1 MAGVNSNDVYL
12 LGPDQSTTTGA
23 MKKGAI
29 GASAP
34 TDART
39 QLGTGW
45 SDAAGYISENGIT
58 LNINRSTSPLKD
70 WGLNTVRVMATD
82 FTTNITGE
90 FLQMDEATAR
100 TLFGDSNVTVTA
112 ATTAKPAT
120 LKLSI
125 GPDMPEQHAFVFNM
139 KDGDRR
145 ARIYVPDGQITQV
158 GSPTFVPGA
167 GNVWPFTL
175 ECYDDGTGHSVYM
188 FFDNGQTA
196 SA

>member
-12 LGPDQSTTTGA
+12 LGPDQSKTTGA

-29 GASAP
+29 GATAP

-39 QLGTGW
+39 QLGNGW

-58 LNINRSTSPLKD
+58 LNLNRSTSPLKD

-90 FLQMDEATAR
+90 FLQMDEATAQ
-100 TLFGDSNVTVTA
+100 TLFGEGNVTVTA
-112 ATTAKPAT
+112 ATTTKPAT

-125 GPDMPEQHAFVFNM
+125 GPDMPEEHAFVFNM

-145 ARIYVPDGQITQV
+145 ARIYVPNGQITQV

-188 FFDNGQTA
+188 FFDNGQNA

>member
-12 LGPDQSTTTGA
+12 LGPDQSKTTGA

-29 GASAP
+29 GATAP

-39 QLGTGW
+39 QLGNGW

-58 LNINRSTSPLKD
+58 LNLNRSTSPLKD

-90 FLQMDEATAR
+90 FLQMDEVTAN
-100 TLFGDSNVTVTA
+100 TLFGEDNVSVTA
-112 ATTAKPAT
+112 ATTTKPAT

-125 GPDMPEQHAFVFNM
+125 GPDMPEEHAFVFNM
-139 KDGDRR
+139 KDGERR
-145 ARIYVPDGQITQV
+145 ARIYVPNGQITQV

-188 FFDNGQTA
+188 FFDNGQNA

>member
-39 QLGTGW
+39 QLGAGW
-45 SDAAGYISENGIT
+45 SDAAGYISESGIT
-58 LNINRSTSPLKD
+58 LNLNRSTSPLKD
-70 WGLNTVRVMATD
+70 WGLHTVRVMATD

-90 FLQMDEATAR
+90 FLQMDEATAK
-100 TLFGDSNVTVTA
+100 TLFGEGNVTVTA
-112 ATTAKPAT
+112 ATTTKPAT

-145 ARIYVPDGQITQV
+145 ARIHVPNGQITQV

>member
-12 LGPDQSTTTGA
+12 LGPDQSKTTGA

-29 GASAP
+29 GATAP

-39 QLGTGW
+39 QLGNGW

-58 LNINRSTSPLKD
+58 LNLNRSTSPLKD

-90 FLQMDEATAR
+90 FLQMDEVTAQ
-100 TLFGDSNVTVTA
+100 TLFGEDNVTVTA
-112 ATTAKPAT
+112 ATTTKPAT

-125 GPDMPEQHAFVFNM
+125 GPDMPEEHAFVFNM
-139 KDGDRR
+139 KDGERR
-145 ARIYVPDGQITQV
+145 ARIYVPNGQITQV

-188 FFDNGQTA
+188 FFDNGQNA

>member
-12 LGPDQSTTTGA
+12 LGPDQSKTTGA

-58 LNINRSTSPLKD
+58 LNLNRSTSPLKD

-90 FLQMDEATAR
+90 FLQMDEATAK
-100 TLFGDSNVTVTA
+100 TLFGEDNVSVTA
-112 ATTAKPAT
+112 ATTTKPAT

-139 KDGDRR
+139 KDGERR
-145 ARIYVPDGQITQV
+145 ARIHVPNGQITQV

>member
-23 MKKGAI
+23 LMKGTSS
-29 GASAP
+29 ASAP

-39 QLGTGW
+39 ALGTGW
-45 SDAAGYISENGIT
+45 SSAAGYISESGIT
-58 LNINRSTSPLKD
+58 LNINRSTTALKD
-70 WGLNTVRVMATD
+70 WGLNTVRVASTD

-90 FLQMDEATAR
+90 FLQMDGDTAT
-100 TLFGDSNVTVTA
+100 TLFGSTNVTVTA
-112 ATTAKPAT
+112 ATTTKPANV
-120 LKLSI
+120 KISI
-125 GPDMPEQHAFVFNM
+125 GPDMPPAGKFCFNM

-145 ARIYVPDGQITQV
+145 GRIYIPNGQITQV

-175 ECYDDGTGHSVYM
+175 ECYDDGTGHSVYVHM
-188 FFDNGQTA
+188 DNGVT
-196 SA
+196 SS

>member
-12 LGPDQSTTTGA
+12 LGPDQSKTTGA

-29 GASAP
+29 GATAP

-39 QLGTGW
+39 QLGNGW

-58 LNINRSTSPLKD
+58 LNLNRSTSPLKD

-90 FLQMDEATAR
+90 FLQMDEATAN
-100 TLFGDSNVTVTA
+100 TLFGEGNVSVTA
-112 ATTAKPAT
+112 ATTTKPAT

-125 GPDMPEQHAFVFNM
+125 GPDMPEEHAFVFNM

-145 ARIYVPDGQITQV
+145 ARIYVPNGQITQV

-188 FFDNGQTA
+188 FFDNGQNA